1 MIIECVNCAKKF
13 TVDSELISNE
23 GRTIQCGSCNHVWF
37 FKKDNDAIKKNLNLS
52 SKENKINKFIKKPQ
66 EIKKKINPKSKKEK
80 IEYNVKKGSEMIK
93 YQNKPKLTFINLLS
107 YTLVSI
113 ISFTAIIIFLDTFK
127 SPLYSHFP
135 DLEFLLFNLYE
146 TIEDIK
152 LFISDLV

>member
-1 MIIECVNCAKKF
+1 MIIECVNCTKKF
-13 TVDSELISNE
+13 TINSELIPSE

-37 FKKDNDAIKKNLNLS
+37 FKKDNVTIKKHTNLS
-52 SKENKINKFIKKPQ
+52 LNENKINKFVKKTQ
-66 EIKKKINPKSKKEK
+66 ETKKKINPKSKKDK
-80 IEYNVKKGSEMIK
+80 IEYNIKKGSEMIK
-93 YQNKPKLTFINLLS
+93 YQTKPRLTFVNLLS